1 MTTYNY
7 KVFKNYPVQF
17 TVKNPRCWWQTINT
31 AYGEDTTVDVE
42 MKEFEGLQH
51 TFTNPLV
58 HFERQELLDHNT
70 VEEQTRILAPYSY
83 GVEYPYP
90 DGVTDINVVGT
101 LTEDNGVYSGF
112 STANYL
118 QTSTSPINT
127 NRGEWEYM
135 VKFTTGSDVST
146 SQRIVH
152 ALPAATTR
160 YGTGL
165 YISGGKM
172 DYLISFNGSS
182 WGIDVDGT
190 HTLSPNTTYW
200 VRFSYKNQKYLGE
213 ISTDGVTFEEDYVV
227 SNANTLYPSLPV
239 LRFGVSYA
247 TKYEAPFLGSI
258 DLKECYFKAGD
269 RILWD
274 YSHTKYFEGC
284 LDGFV
289 DNSSEATYTAVAKF
303 DRVLLSKFSSKSGYV
318 WANTVTIPEHEVYY
332 TADRLNGDNNYFP
345 PAAPIE

>member
-1 MTTYNY
+1 MTTHNY
-7 KVFKNYPVQF
+7 KVFKNYPVQM
-17 TVKNPRCWWQTINT
+17 TIKNPRCWWQTINT

-42 MKEFEGLQH
+42 MLPFEGLEY
-51 TFTNPLV
+51 TFNNPLIT
-58 HFERQELLDHNT
+58 FSRQTLLDST
-70 VEEQTRILAPYSY
+70 ILEEHTYALGESGKEYAY
-83 GVEYPYP
+83 G
-90 DGVTDINVVGT
+90 DGNTDINVIGT
-101 LTEDNGVYSGF
+101 LTEADGVYSGF

-118 QTSTSPINT
+118 ETTTSPINT

-160 YGTGL
+160 YGTGV
-165 YISGGKM
+165 YVKSGKM

-239 LRFGVSYA
+239 LRFGVSYS

-269 RILWD
+269 KFLWN
-274 YSHTKYFEGC
+274 YSHTKYYMGC
-284 LDGFV
+284 LETSDKV
-289 DNSSEATYTAVAKF
+289 SEYTYTALVK
-303 DRVLLSKFSSKSGYV
+303 DGEVLLVDTDQLRTGYT
-318 WANTVTIPEHEVYY
+318 WANGVTIPTHEKLL
-332 TADRLNGDNNYFP
+332 DNYFS
-345 PAAPIE
+345 